1 MISEG
6 RVTVD
11 GAIATIGQKIDPE
24 VAQVEIDGVPLPLK
38 PDLIYYLMYKE
49 KGVISTADDPQ
60 GRPTVVDQVPPE
72 PRVFPVGRLDADSE
86 GLLLLTNDGD
96 LTNRLSH
103 PSFGVTK
110 TYLAKV
116 SGEPDTK
123 ALAALVAQG
132 VELEDGLA
140 KPVSA
145 TLIDSIGDVA
155 LVELVMGEGRNREV
169 RRIFDAIGHPVNELV
184 RTAIGPLRDQRLQP
198 GTWRQLTIDEVR
210 ALYLASV
217 S

>member
-210 ALYLASV
+210 ALYLASA